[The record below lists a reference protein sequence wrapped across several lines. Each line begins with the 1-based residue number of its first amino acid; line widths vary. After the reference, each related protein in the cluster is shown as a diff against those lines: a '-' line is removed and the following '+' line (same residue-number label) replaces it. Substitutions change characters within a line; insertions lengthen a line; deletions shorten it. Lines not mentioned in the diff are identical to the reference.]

1 MCATCLVITRCSPGS
16 HRKRQARPK
25 VAAVL
30 NFEQRALSITGR
42 IMRIPEFFKRDR
54 TFRQPIIWVT
64 TLFMVLFH
72 LGALAALF
80 VFSWKAL
87 IVSVLLWWVAGSL
100 GIGMG
105 YHRLL
110 THRGYK
116 TPKWMEYVLSV
127 CGTLALEGGP
137 LLWVATHRQHHQNTD
152 REGDPHSPREGG
164 FWAHMGWVLTGQTMQ
179 HNSAEL
185 LPYVPELRKDRF
197 HVWISRWHWVPIT
210 LLAILLFAI
219 GGWRY
224 VLWGIFLRTVIGLHS
239 TWLVNSATHLWG
251 KQRFRTHDDSK
262 NSFWV
267 ALLTFGE
274 GWHNNHHAFPQS
286 ARHGLAWYEIDVN
299 WYGIWMLRALGLAW
313 DIKVQKLT
321 PPLITSAA
329 SPVHAPMNALFIYPK
344 FPETFWSFRYA
355 LSFLGKPAAQP
366 PLGLMT
372 VGALLPKHWNKRL
385 VDMNVQRLC
394 NRDLAWADVV
404 LLSGMHIQ
412 RDALVAVV
420 ERCRALGLRTVVGG
434 PITSSFP
441 AADLKADHVVIG
453 EAEGLIAGLAR
464 DLEQGT
470 AKAVYQAAQRPEMR
484 TSPVPDV
491 SLINMKRYST
501 MTVQYSR
508 GCPFNC
514 EFCDIIEIYGRR
526 PRTKE
531 VAQVLAELDQLRL
544 AGWRE
549 SVFIVDDNFIGNKA
563 RAKELCIALA
573 TWRVQTKTNFGFI
586 TEASLNLADDPEL
599 MQLMKDAGFKSVFLG
614 IETPDESGLIASN
627 KLQNT
632 RRSLLDS
639 VATIQSFGMQVMGG
653 FILGFDTDGEDI
665 FDRMVEF
672 IQHSGIPVA
681 MVGLLQAMPGT
692 QLFRRLSQEGR
703 VLDSGSGDN
712 TARSL
717 NFLPQMDPNR
727 LVEGYRSV
735 LKRIYSCEAYYERVK
750 LYLSRIQPRTD
761 RRGHGDHNTKEK
773 WITRGNARAFVMSII
788 RQGVLGRHRWSYW
801 KFLSTVV
808 TRYPYCIGTA
818 MTLAV
823 MGYHFQVMTK
833 RLTAAA
839 DTAKLST
846 AFQEIVLHG
855 PNRPSL

>member
-1 MCATCLVITRCSPGS
+1 
-16 HRKRQARPK
+16 
-25 VAAVL
+25 
-30 NFEQRALSITGR
+30 
-42 IMRIPEFFKRDR
+42 MRIPEFFKRDR

-64 TLFMVLFH
+64 TFFMVLFH
-72 LGALAALF
+72 AGALAALF

-87 IVSVLLWWVAGSL
+87 MLAVLLWWIAGSL

-116 TPKWMEYVLSV
+116 TPKWVEYVLAV

-152 REGDPHSPREGG
+152 REGDPHSPHDGG

-179 HNSAEL
+179 ANSAEL

-210 LLAILLFAI
+210 LLAILLFAV

-239 TWLVNSATHLWG
+239 TWLVNSATHMWG
-251 KQRFRTHDDSK
+251 KQRFRTRDDSR
-262 NSFWV
+262 NSLWV

-286 ARHGLAWYEIDVN
+286 ARHGLAWYELDPN
-299 WYGIWMLRALGLAW
+299 WYGIWILRILRLAW
-313 DIKVQKLT
+313 DVKAQNLASSKLI
-321 PPLITSAA
+321 PKPGVLAGAAALSAT
-329 SPVHAPMNALFIYPK
+329 PMNALLIYPQ
-344 FPETFWSFRYA
+344 FPETFWSFKYA
-355 LSFLGKPAAQP
+355 LSFLGKRAAQP

-372 VGALLPKHWNKRL
+372 VAAMLPKYWNKRL
-385 VDMNVQRLC
+385 VDTNVERLRK
-394 NRDLAWADVV
+394 RDLEWADVV

-412 RDALVAVV
+412 RDALAAIV
-420 ERCRALGLRTVVGG
+420 ERCRALGVRTVVGG
-434 PITSSFP
+434 PITSSLA

-453 EAEGLIAGLAR
+453 EAEELIAALAQN
-464 DLEQGT
+464 LEHGT
-470 AKAVYQAAQRPEMR
+470 AKNVYQATERPEMR
-484 TSPVPDV
+484 TSPLPDL
-491 SLINMKRYST
+491 SLIKMKRYST

-531 VAQVLAELDQLRL
+531 VVQVLAELDQLRA

-563 RAKELCIALA
+563 KAKELCVALA
-573 TWRVQTKTNFGFI
+573 GWQRQAKTSFDFI

-614 IETPDESGLIASN
+614 IETPDESGLTASN

-632 RRSLLDS
+632 RRNLLDS
-639 VATIQSFGMQVMGG
+639 VAIIQSFGMQVMGG
-653 FILGFDTDGEDI
+653 FILGFDTDHVDI
-665 FDRMVEF
+665 FDRMVDF
-672 IQHSGIPVA
+672 IQKSGIPIA

-692 QLFRRLSQEGR
+692 QLFQRLWKEGR
-703 VLDSGSGDN
+703 ILDAGHGNN
-712 TARSL
+712 TSEHL
-717 NFLPQMDPNR
+717 NFLPHMDATR

-750 LYLSRIQPRTD
+750 LYLSRTQPKPGEWTSKPRLLTP
-761 RRGHGDHNTKEK
+761 
-773 WITRGNARAFVMSII
+773 GNARALVASVV
-788 RQGVLGRHRWSYW
+788 RQGIFGRRRWTYW
-801 KFLSTVV
+801 KFLLTAA
-808 TRYPYCIGTA
+808 TRYRHCFGAA

-823 MGYHFQVMTK
+823 MGYHFQVMTHK
-833 RLTAAA
+833 LLSCVEKPILPEAVNPLTSKA
-839 DTAKLST
+839 DQT
-846 AFQEIVLHG
+846 
-855 PNRPSL
+855 R